1 MFGWLLGRAMC
12 LLEVGTDGVG
22 APGKPKKKKKRKGRK
37 EGNVY
42 NENEFED
49 SGENNL
55 AWFYF

>member
-1 MFGWLLGRAMC
+1 MELVLQGSQ
-12 LLEVGTDGVG
+12 
-22 APGKPKKKKKRKGRK
+22 KKKKGRK

>member
-22 APGKPKKKKKRKGRK
+22 APGKPKKKKKGRK